1 MAGDLN
7 SRKVSCKWIV
17 VSLLFLLA
25 INIKYFYLTPSS
37 TSQITILLDES
48 RIEELTGWLT
58 MNNGEIVR
66 VDKPFLKSIYLKP
79 PIISYKRSKSLKDT
93 LVRSKRLS
101 SEATAKTTLGVRAGL
116 SLTYSLVARN
126 VKAKWRLLRVSTRR
140 YRFKVLSFA
149 HKSTKELLAT
159 ILVN

>member
-1 MAGDLN
+1 M
-7 SRKVSCKWIV
+7 
-17 VSLLFLLA
+17 SLLSLLA
-25 INIKYFYLTPSS
+25 INIKYLHLTPSS
-37 TSQITILLDES
+37 TSHITILLDES

-66 VDKPFLKSIYLKP
+66 VDKPLVKTIYLKT

-101 SEATAKTTLGVRAGL
+101 CEATAKTTLGVRAGL

-126 VKAKWRLLRVSTRR
+126 VKAK
-140 YRFKVLSFA
+140 
-149 HKSTKELLAT
+149 
-159 ILVN
+159 